1 MSSSRAAVIC
11 NGLRGA
17 GRLLPSLWCDLAALW
32 ASLQGADNWYWHKVW
47 KTCSQIIGM
56 EGDPLSSSL
65 FLLLLL
71 VCFLMVKSQKC
82 SWKETKCIH
91 LFHIWSLT
99 EQNNFINKKQQ
110 TNMGRSD
117 NLDSSAVQKPSV
129 SLNSRVCSGRT
140 NTHFSLFFC
149 CAFLGLLHTDLIIGD
164 CGQWEQETRDRT
176 QVHYSHHTLPCLPLP
191 LLQRLR
197 LVESSFLKIKSDFFG
212 LDVQRCRH
220 RWTCEP
226 LHRGAVL
233 FALVPP
239 VSCLKCRIISWFW
252 PKKSLGPFCSEQSS
266 FIFSRFV

>member
-1 MSSSRAAVIC
+1 
-11 NGLRGA
+11 
-17 GRLLPSLWCDLAALW
+17 
-32 ASLQGADNWYWHKVW
+32 
-47 KTCSQIIGM
+47 
-56 EGDPLSSSL
+56 
-65 FLLLLL
+65 
-71 VCFLMVKSQKC
+71 
-82 SWKETKCIH
+82 
-91 LFHIWSLT
+91 
-99 EQNNFINKKQQ
+99 
-110 TNMGRSD
+110 MGRSD

-239 VSCLKCRIISWFW
+239 VSCLKCRIIS
-252 PKKSLGPFCSEQSS
+252 
-266 FIFSRFV
+266 